1 MKRHLIPFTCLLAV
15 LSVQPAWAGRPSRNH
30 VKPQTAT
37 EAPAPVAAETPA
49 LDSIMPGDQTA
60 KAEQCDSDSGACKTA
75 GAMRSMLNSMTALA
89 NETAPGYEA
98 ETEQGAAT
106 MEKGMNFMQSMMGRM
121 LR

>member
-1 MKRHLIPFTCLLAV
+1 MKLHLIPLTCLLAV
-15 LSVQPAWAGRPSRNH
+15 LSVQSAWAGKPSRKD

-37 EAPAPVAAETPA
+37 EAPAPVAAEPPA
-49 LDSIMPGDQTA
+49 LDSIMPGNQTA

-75 GAMRSMLNSMTALA
+75 STVRSMLTSMTSLA

-98 ETEQGAAT
+98 ETEQGAAA
-106 MEKGMNFMQSMMGRM
+106 MEKGMSLMQSMMGRL